1 MCSNPNAP
9 ADANRNVYA
18 DNTACTSGHGY
29 ICSQMRQVALSSTLI
44 AVVLAVAG
52 IASAAKTSMV
62 PLFVQN
68 LIAKRSPQLAYVP
81 TRIAVP
87 SFKYVGFKASAAI
100 VSETFAQTPKRKILF
115 TAIPYSAPCAEGKR
129 TSFQLS
135 GNKVYWAQLDNT
147 QMAWR
152 CVTDPTGRQLRLAA
166 STTLG
171 LTQFAN
177 VGLGAIVASA
187 LRVR

>member
-1 MCSNPNAP
+1 
-9 ADANRNVYA
+9 
-18 DNTACTSGHGY
+18 
-29 ICSQMRQVALSSTLI
+29 MRRGALVGALVA
-44 AVVLAVAG
+44 AVFVLAG
-52 IASAAKTSMV
+52 IASAGKTSMV

-68 LIAKRSPQLAYVP
+68 LIVKRSPQLAYVP
-81 TRIAVP
+81 TRIAAP
-87 SFKYVGFKASAAI
+87 SFKYVGYQASATR
-100 VSETFAQTPKRKILF
+100 VSETFAQSPKRKLLF
-115 TAIPYSAPCAEGKR
+115 TAIPYSAACAEGKR

-152 CVTDPTGRQLRLAA
+152 CVNDPTGHQLRLAA

-171 LTQFAN
+171 LTQFAP
-177 VGLGAIVASA
+177 VGLGTIVASA

>member
-1 MCSNPNAP
+1 MRNA
-9 ADANRNVYA
+9 
-18 DNTACTSGHGY
+18 
-29 ICSQMRQVALSSTLI
+29 ALTGTLI
-44 AVVLAVAG
+44 AVVLALAG

-62 PLFVQN
+62 PPFVQN

-81 TRIAVP
+81 TRIAAP
-87 SFKYVGFKASAAI
+87 SFKYVGFRASAAI
-100 VSETFAQTPKRKILF
+100 VSETFAQTPKRKIVF
-115 TAIPYSAPCAEGKR
+115 TAIPYSAPCAEGKH

-152 CVTDPTGRQLRLAA
+152 CVTGVNGRQVRLAA
-166 STTLG
+166 SSTLPPS
-171 LTQFAN
+171 QFAD
-177 VGLGAIVASA
+177 VGLGTIVASA

>member
-1 MCSNPNAP
+1 MRNA
-9 ADANRNVYA
+9 
-18 DNTACTSGHGY
+18 
-29 ICSQMRQVALSSTLI
+29 ALTGTLI
-44 AVVLAVAG
+44 AGVLALAG
-52 IASAAKTSMV
+52 IASAGKTSMV

-68 LIAKRSPQLAYVP
+68 VIAKSSPQLAYVP
-81 TRIAVP
+81 TRIAAP

-100 VSETFAQTPKRKILF
+100 VSETFAQTPKRKIVF

-152 CVTDPTGRQLRLAA
+152 CVTGPGGRQVRLAA
-166 STTLG
+166 SSTLSPD
-171 LTQFAN
+171 QFSKE
-177 VGLGAIVASA
+177 GLGIIVASA
-187 LRVR
+187 LRTR

>member
-1 MCSNPNAP
+1 MRKAAP
-9 ADANRNVYA
+9 
-18 DNTACTSGHGY
+18 TAT
-29 ICSQMRQVALSSTLI
+29 VI
-44 AVVLAVAG
+44 AVVLALAG

-81 TRIAVP
+81 TRIAAP
-87 SFKYVGFKASAAI
+87 SFRYVGYKASAGI

-115 TAIPYSAPCAEGKR
+115 TAIRYSAPCAEGKH

-152 CVTDPTGRQLRLAA
+152 CITGPTGHQVRLAA

-171 LTQFAN
+171 LTQFAP
-177 VGLGAIVASA
+177 VGLGTIVASA
-187 LRVR
+187 LRVE